1 MIPALITAAANII
14 GGVMSYHGQQ
24 SANAQAFANMKHQNR
39 WQEMMFDKANA
50 YNDPSAQRARYE
62 RAGINPYMA
71 LGNITPGTAQTSS
84 APSPAPVGNTM
95 EGVATSLNGLGA
107 SMMQAYQ
114 QTRLNDA
121 QIDKL
126 HAEAESI
133 RSSTP
138 YVGAEAQSRIDL
150 NKSQGELNKSHGDL
164 ARAEILFKNASVERM
179 KQLTPLEAESFKAN
193 ASKMISDA
201 RLADVRTKIDTFE
214 LKNIKPAEAQL
225 LKAQLSQA
233 YANVAYLYSLGKLNN
248 ANAALVL
255 QQTMTEVVRRSGLK
269 LDNKQTET
277 LIKNIDPNAK
287 SLRSLQSSQAK
298 NADANSD
305 YLSGKA
311 AREWSQI
318 GISLVNNLMNGYGQF
333 R

>member
-14 GGVMSYHGQQ
+14 GGIMSYHGQQ
-24 SANAQAFANMKHQNR
+24 SANAQAFANMQHQNK
-39 WQEMMFDKANA
+39 WQEMMFDRVNA
-50 YNDPSAQRARYE
+50 YNDPSAQRDRYE

-71 LGNITPGTAQTSS
+71 LGNITPGTAQSSS

-95 EGVATSLNGLGA
+95 EGVANSMNGLGY

-126 HAEAESI
+126 QAEAESI

-150 NKSQGELNKSHGDL
+150 NKSQGDLNKSHSDL
-164 ARAEILFKNASVERM
+164 AHAEILFKNASVERL
-179 KQLTPLEAESFKAN
+179 KQLTPLEAEAFKAN
-193 ASKMISDA
+193 ASKMLSDA
-201 RLADVRTKIDTFE
+201 RLADVKTQLDTFE
-214 LKNIKPAEAQL
+214 LKNIKPAEAKL
-225 LKAQLSQA
+225 LKANISQV
-233 YANVAYLYSLGKLNN
+233 YANIAYLTSLGKLNN
-248 ANAALVL
+248 ANIALVK
-255 QQTMTEVVRRSGLK
+255 QQALTEVVRRAGIK
-269 LDNKQTET
+269 LDNKQTEE

-287 SLRSLQSSQAK
+287 ALRSLQNSQAK
-298 NADANSD
+298 NADANSS
-305 YLSGKA
+305 YISGKSD
-311 AREWSQI
+311 RELMQI
-318 GISLVNNLMNGYGQF
+318 GVNLVDNLMHGYGQF

>member
-24 SANAQAFANMKHQNR
+24 SANAQAFANMQHQNR

-193 ASKMISDA
+193 ASKMMSDA
-201 RLADVRTKIDTFE
+201 RLADVRTKIETFE

-287 SLRSLQSSQAK
+287 SLGSLERS
-298 NADANSD
+298 
-305 YLSGKA
+305 
-311 AREWSQI
+311 
-318 GISLVNNLMNGYGQF
+318 
-333 R
+333 